1 MQVEDFNNM
10 EPLLQKL
17 SESRLHSRETFKD
30 LPKQGV
36 YVFYDGEKPVYVGR
50 SSRQTIGKRL
60 QQHTNP
66 SSRENQA
73 VFAFR
78 LLQERVGERTGH
90 GSPLTRPQFA
100 EKYDEEFTQAK
111 KKVASMKV
119 RAIAITD
126 PATRAVFEIYA
137 AVALNTPYNS
147 FSES

>member
-1 MQVEDFNNM
+1 LHLEDFNNM
-10 EPLLQKL
+10 GPLLKRL
-17 SESRLHSRETFKD
+17 EASRLHSRDTFKD
-30 LPKQGV
+30 LPQQGV

-50 SSRQTIGKRL
+50 SSRQTIKKRL
-60 QQHTNP
+60 QQHTAP

-78 LLQERVGERTGH
+78 LLQESVGEKTGH
-90 GSPLTRPQFA
+90 GTPLTRPQFA
-100 EKYDEEFTQAK
+100 KKYDKEFNQAK
-111 KKVASMKV
+111 GKVAGMKV
-119 RAIAITD
+119 RAIEISD